1 MRNRLTQRIAAD
13 TVADKGTGIMND
25 PYQVN
30 NPEHDKNDPEMADY
44 VIGDPEKFGEGV
56 NKDDLWKKDKRD
68 PGTHIPEITAKMA
81 ADAIKAGRNLEERA
95 VKCIV
100 AAQRILPG
108 AVDAV
113 VESQAA
119 DLLHLP
125 DNMINSL
132 LSRQEDLANSIAKAA
147 ADTSEKVEE
156 EKEKEDKEKEDKDA
170 SKACKKEDE
179 EDEEVEAASKKLEEL
194 QASVIK
200 LAGEI
205 PAALKAYQEAQ
216 KAKKGK
222 KPEEKDKE
230 EKDAMSEEE
239 KAEAKDKEEKDAMT
253 EEEKAKA
260 KEKEEGEAK
269 EKDAMTEEEKAEAKE
284 KEEKDAGKKVT
295 PAEEKKPV
303 EEKKEEEEITFGPG
317 PGEEK
322 DASQNLLDD
331 IFSSVIA
338 SDTKKGAKSLS
349 GLVKKEASEA
359 KDPLDGIWNAP
370 PDVSSHFL

>member
-1 MRNRLTQRIAAD
+1 MRNRLTSRVAAD

-30 NPEHDKNDPEMADY
+30 NPEHEKNDPEMSSY

-81 ADAIKAGRNLEERA
+81 ADAIKAGRNLEEKA

-100 AAQRILPG
+100 ASQRILPG

-113 VESQAA
+113 IESQAA
-119 DLLHLP
+119 DLMQLP
-125 DNMINSL
+125 DTMINSL

-147 ADTSEKVEE
+147 EDTSEKAEEKEE
-156 EKEKEDKEKEDKDA
+156 EKDEKDA
-170 SKACKKEDE
+170 SKACKEEDASKACKEDE
-179 EDEEVEAASKKLEEL
+179 EDQEVEAAAKKLEEL

-216 KAKKGK
+216 KAKKGE
-222 KPEEKDKE
+222 KPAEEKEE
-230 EKDAMSEEE
+230 EKDAGAIPEGLKKFQEEQ
-239 KAEAKDKEEKDAMT
+239 
-253 EEEKAKA
+253 KAK
-260 KEKEEGEAK
+260 KDEKPEE
-269 EKDAMTEEEKAEAKE
+269 
-284 KEEKDAGKKVT
+284 EEKDAGKKVE
-295 PAEEKKPV
+295 PA
-303 EEKKEEEEITFGPG
+303 EEKKEEEEEKDAAKKEEKKPEEEITFGDT
-317 PGEEK
+317 GEGEGK

-349 GLVKKEASEA
+349 GLVKKEASQS

-370 PDVSSHFL
+370 PDVSSHFQ

>member
-1 MRNRLTQRIAAD
+1 MRNRLTSRVAAD

-30 NPEHDKNDPEMADY
+30 NPEHEKNDPEMSSY

-81 ADAIKAGRNLEERA
+81 ADAIKAGRNLEEKA

-100 AAQRILPG
+100 ASQRILPG

-113 VESQAA
+113 IESQAA
-119 DLLHLP
+119 DLMQLP
-125 DNMINSL
+125 DTMINSL

-147 ADTSEKVEE
+147 EDTSEKVEE
-156 EKEKEDKEKEDKDA
+156 KEEKEEKDEKDA

-179 EDEEVEAASKKLEEL
+179 ESEEVDASKACKKDDEDEEVEAAAKKLEEL

-216 KAKKGK
+216 KAKKGE
-222 KPEEKDKE
+222 KPEEKEE
-230 EKDAMSEEE
+230 EKDAGAIPEGLKKFQEEQ
-239 KAEAKDKEEKDAMT
+239 
-253 EEEKAKA
+253 KAK
-260 KEKEEGEAK
+260 KGEKPEE
-269 EKDAMTEEEKAEAKE
+269 D
-284 KEEKDAGKKVT
+284 EKDAGKKVE
-295 PAEEKKPV
+295 PA
-303 EEKKEEEEITFGPG
+303 EEKKEEEEVKDAAKKEEKKPEEEITFGDT
-317 PGEEK
+317 GEGEGK

-359 KDPLDGIWNAP
+359 KDPLDVIWNAP
-370 PDVSSHFL
+370 PDVSSHFQ